1 MYEVNTMLDFITNY
15 GGSIAVGAAVLAV
28 IALIIVKFVKDKR
41 AGRSSCGCGCTGCA
55 SCGCGCRKQLTEQ
68 TDDSGQ

>member
-28 IALIIVKFVKDKR
+28 IALIVVKFVKDKR
-41 AGRSSCGCGCTGCA
+41 AGRSSCGCDCG
-55 SCGCGCRKQLTEQ
+55 SCGCHCANKNDQ
-68 TDDSGQ
+68 TS